1 MGLFNRLLASD
12 PVTSGYSPVSD
23 YWYGPVAD
31 RSASGMPISAEGALR
46 VSAVY
51 ASVRLL
57 ADTLAALPIILYK
70 RLPNDGGK
78 ERAVAHPL
86 YEVLHT
92 QPNVFQDSFQW
103 RRMMMRHILL
113 RGAGYNFI
121 VPGPRGFA
129 DQLVPIHPDRVVK
142 TDQLDSGRLL
152 YTIRQK
158 DSSTKT
164 YSQDE
169 VFRLPGWSDDG
180 VNCKSVIAYA
190 RDSIGLAMATE
201 GYASRLFSQGA
212 LHGGLIKLPAGTSL
226 DQEASDRLANS
237 FVEKTAGN
245 KNWHKPAILEDGAE
259 WQPMTMTAEDS
270 QFLLSRQFSVTDIAR
285 WFGVPPHMIADLSR
299 STNNNIEQQSLEFV
313 TYDLTPWLVLWEQA
327 IARHLILKP
336 MTYFVEFNVD
346 GLLRGDSIARSEF
359 YSKLWGIGALSQND
373 VLKRENMNTIDG
385 GDIHYVPVN
394 MRDSSQPWTP
404 GQRAMLPP
412 SEVAAPDGGPQE
424 TTPAPTKKAK
434 AHLIAEESAA
444 RLLRKEITAV
454 QKMAVRHAANA
465 DAFAMAVTEFYGT
478 HAHLVAQTLQMPVS
492 EASGYCASQAS
503 QVISGNWIAALEQW
517 TTNAYAEG
525 LAALALEDEAA

>member
-23 YWYGPVAD
+23 YWYGPVDA
-31 RSASGMPISAEGALR
+31 RSAAGMPISAETALR
-46 VSAVY
+46 VSAVSS
-51 ASVRLL
+51 AVHTWSSVV
-57 ADTLAALPIILYK
+57 AALPLDVFK
-70 RLPNDGGK
+70 RLPDNGGK
-78 ERAVAHPL
+78 ERAIAHPL
-86 YEVLHT
+86 YDVLHT
-92 QPNVFQDSFQW
+92 RPNVFQNSNQW
-103 RRMMMRHILL
+103 RRMMMRHVLL

-129 DQLVPIHPDRVVK
+129 DQLVPIHPDRVTK
-142 TDQLDSGRLL
+142 TDQMDSGRLI

-158 DSSTKT
+158 NGTTKPYT
-164 YSQDE
+164 QDE
-169 VFRLPGWSDDG
+169 IFRIPGISDDG
-180 VNCKSVIAYA
+180 VTCKSVISYA

-285 WFGVPPHMIADLSR
+285 WFDLPPHMVGDLSR

-313 TYDLTPWLVLWEQA
+313 IYKLTPVLALWEQCMA
-327 IARHLILKP
+327 GELILNSR
-336 MTYFVEFNVD
+336 TYFVEFNVD
-346 GLLRGDSIARSEF
+346 GLLRGDSAARADF
-359 YSKLWGIGALSQND
+359 YSKLWGIGAYSQND
-373 VLKRENMNTIDG
+373 ILRRENMNTIDG

-404 GQRAMLPP
+404 GQRAMLP
-412 SEVAAPDGGPQE
+412 SSDVVAPDGGPE
-424 TTPAPTKKAK
+424 APTPAPKKTKAQ
-434 AHLIAEESAA
+434 AIAVESAA
-444 RLLRKEITAV
+444 RLLRKEIAAV
-454 QKMAVRHAANA
+454 QRMAVRHAANA
-465 DAFAMAVTEFYGT
+465 DEFAIAVAEFYGT
-478 HAHLVAQTLQMPVS
+478 HAQLVAQTLQMPVS

-503 QVISGNWIAALEQW
+503 QVISGDWIAALEQW
-517 TTNAYAEG
+517 ATDAYAAG
-525 LAALALEDEAA
+525 LAALACEEEAA